1 MKNRFEIF
9 EIFEIEADKVNH
21 FFYGSFIVFLVFML
35 TYSETISFLVCIVI
49 AILKEIYDHFFGS
62 KFDWMDIIWTILG
75 GSIIFIRLL

>member
-9 EIFEIEADKVNH
+9 EIEADKANH

-49 AILKEIYDHFFGS
+49 AILKEVYDHFFGS

>member
-9 EIFEIEADKVNH
+9 EIEADKANH
-21 FFYGSFIVFLVFML
+21 FFYGVIICFLVFML
-35 TYSETISFLVCIVI
+35 THSETMAFGVCMAI

-75 GSIIFIRLL
+75 GCIIFIRLL

>member
-9 EIFEIEADKVNH
+9 EIEADKANH

>member
-9 EIFEIEADKVNH
+9 EIEADKANH

-35 TYSETISFLVCIVI
+35 TYSETISFLVCIMI

>member
-9 EIFEIEADKVNH
+9 EIEADKANH

-62 KFDWMDIIWTILG
+62 KFDWMDIKWTILG

>member
-9 EIFEIEADKVNH
+9 EIEADKANH

-75 GSIIFIRLL
+75 GYIIFIRLL

>member
-9 EIFEIEADKVNH
+9 EIEADKANH
-21 FFYGSFIVFLVFML
+21 FFYGSFIVFLLFML

>member
-9 EIFEIEADKVNH
+9 EIAADKANH